1 MSIERALVICIL
13 VILVLWLASAILPG
27 VRL

>member
-13 VILVLWLASAILPG
+13 VVLFVWLAS
-27 VRL
+27 RLIA